1 MTDTTEIN
9 WDKVADEQFKSM
21 PKDFQNDWKDLRD
34 EIMRQLVLWGEPL
47 ALSPY
52 HSSGDNPES
61 GNPNELLAY

>member
-34 EIMRQLVLWGEPL
+34 EIMR
-47 ALSPY
+47 
-52 HSSGDNPES
+52 
-61 GNPNELLAY
+61 